1 MKTALALPL
10 LLTAIAASGAALA
23 APAGVTGESWVPVV
37 MLKPEG
43 GVPLKPGLEAN
54 EVVMGF
60 VQVSDLED
68 GLPLRIGWY
77 RVEESASLA
86 GTETQSLPLVRSER
100 AALSARTEQRSD
112 LRAGGCDS
120 AFSPIDP
127 GKCLRLGP
135 DLASLGV
142 QADYR
147 LGSTVLSLG
156 VEQTRYGPDTPRWL
170 APGNWQLAPLNGMR
184 GFSQDSVLV
193 NSRFQTQVG
202 TFDLGM
208 QLAQTDLGPLLGEQL
223 NQGRFSISWLH
234 GNLGGALSARA
245 QRLDRPDADFWGGI
259 DLGLI
264 WRTPWNGLLSIGARN
279 LISGGRPPAALD
291 PEVAPLTDS
300 EERIP
305 YVRYEQDL

>member
-1 MKTALALPL
+1 MKPAYALPL
-10 LLTAIAASGAALA
+10 LLSAIAFTGAASS
-23 APAGVTGESWVPVV
+23 APEGVTGESWVPVV

-43 GVPLKPGLEAN
+43 GVPLRPGLDAN
-54 EVVMGF
+54 EVVLGF

-77 RVEESASLA
+77 RVEEAATLA
-86 GTETQSLPLVRSER
+86 GTEALTLPLLGGER
-100 AALSARTEQRSD
+100 LGLSARTTQRNE
-112 LRAGGCDS
+112 RKGGCDS
-120 AFSPIDP
+120 SLAPVDP

-142 QADYR
+142 QADVR

-156 VEQTRYGPDTPRWL
+156 LEQTRFGADTPRWL
-170 APGNWQLAPLNGMR
+170 HPGGWQLSPLPGVDS
-184 GFSQDSVLV
+184 FSQDSVLL
-193 NSRFQTQVG
+193 NSRFQTGVG

-208 QLAQTDLGPLLGEQL
+208 QLAQTELGPLLGEQL

-245 QRLDRPDADFWGGI
+245 QRLDRPNADFWGGI

-279 LISGGRPPAALD
+279 LVTGGRPPATLD